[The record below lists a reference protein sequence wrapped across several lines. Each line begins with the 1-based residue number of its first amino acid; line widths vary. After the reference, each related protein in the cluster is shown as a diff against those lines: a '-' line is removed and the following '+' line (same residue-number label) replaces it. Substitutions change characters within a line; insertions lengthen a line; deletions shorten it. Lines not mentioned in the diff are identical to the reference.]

1 MVVCSFSTLTFWY
14 VQGGVAGVSLL
25 ILFAKFAREYRAS
38 AGFKRRSV
46 AAFVLDCSKQVIGAC
61 WLHLANLLVAAKGSE
76 LLGQNAGPCDL
87 YFVEIVVDTTI
98 GVYFEYKFLQLCF
111 FFLRVCRAPV
121 EDFHE
126 SCVID
131 NTNNVLDQSMPSDVL
146 LEQRGKAK
154 RVQKVRWTQYLKQLL
169 LWIVVVTVNK
179 FAMLLLIRLFRFQLY
194 SLTSTFML
202 PFHTPTLRLVTVM
215 IIVPAVMN
223 SLQFWLQDN
232 VFLDVESAT
241 WEPPQ
246 ENQQHVETNAPQKPK
261 LDSSLVQELKA
272 MHIRSY
278 RLEIVCLKHDLD
290 VSQKTYWQRIVL
302 PDKQYEADSG
312 IYQIVSDFVYLR
324 NHADLDGPLQ
334 KAELTKKPA
343 SYVYVEKLWP
353 AHIHGHVWGQMGSD
367 GWVLIRRLRDG
378 GPEHFARFRM
388 PLPPDFDEELA

>member
-14 VQGGVAGVSLL
+14 VQGGVAGVSML
-25 ILFAKFAREYRAS
+25 ILLAKFAREYRARP
-38 AGFKRRSV
+38 GFKRRSV

-61 WLHLANLLVAAKGSE
+61 WLHLSNLLVAGFGSE

-87 YFVEIVVDTTI
+87 YLVEIVVDTTI

-126 SCVID
+126 SCMID
-131 NTNNVLDQSMPSDVL
+131 DTTNVLDQSMPTDVL
-146 LEQRGKAK
+146 LEKRGKAK
-154 RVQKVRWTQYLKQLL
+154 RVQKIHWKQYLKQLL

-179 FAMLLLIRLFRFQLY
+179 FAMLLLIRAFRFQLY
-194 SLTSTFML
+194 SLASVFLL
-202 PFHTPTLRLVTVM
+202 PFHTPTLRLIIVM
-215 IIVPAVMN
+215 IIIPAVMN

-241 WEPPQ
+241 WKPPQ
-246 ENQQHVETNAPQKPK
+246 ENQQHVETNAPQTPK

-272 MHIRSY
+272 TQIRSY
-278 RLEIVCLKHDLD
+278 RLEIECLKHDLER
-290 VSQKTYWQRIVL
+290 SQKTFWQRIVM
-302 PDKQYEADSG
+302 PHKEYEADNG

-343 SYVYVEKLWP
+343 SYIHVEKLWP
-353 AHIHGHVWGQMGSD
+353 SHIRGNVWGQIESD
-367 GWVLIRRLRDG
+367 DWVLISRLQDG
-378 GPEHFARFRM
+378 KPEHFARLRM
-388 PLPPDFDEELA
+388 PLPPDFDGELA